1 MMSSFVEDGR
11 FSSQWR
17 VELSPGPRIIVSAL
31 RLSLS
36 PPSPAHPIA
45 QVRAM
50 EGAGSSTSAAFYRLP
65 KSLGLA
71 GGLKSGESHVFEY
84 VVRGTAPAIVALVSV
99 SCAASEADHSSS
111 SLPFYAGP
119 WFSFFNKNNKNEIV
133 NEKVTDEAPPGK
145 SNKCVIKVEQLGRA
159 LEEGGSWTDGG
170 FVYRTYDLKI
180 TNLGQQP
187 YTWSLIKVLVAPNE
201 ELYEVRPPPG
211 HCTN

>member
-1 MMSSFVEDGR
+1 MSSFVEDGR

-45 QVRAM
+45 QVRGM
-50 EGAGSSTSAAFYRLP
+50 EGAGSSASAAFYRLP

-84 VVRGTAPAIVALVSV
+84 VVRGTAPAIVALASV

-119 WFSFFNKNNKNEIV
+119 WFSIFNKNKNEIL
-133 NEKVTDEAPPGK
+133 NEKATDEVPPAK

-187 YTWSLIKVLVAPNE
+187 YTWSLIKVLLAPTE
-201 ELYEVRPPPG
+201 ELYEVRPSA
-211 HCTN
+211 HCTD